1 MIIFVLDTKEESDK
15 FTAIYEKYGKI
26 ICYTITRFIPDE
38 HLIEDLSQEVYI
50 RIFRNLSKIDA
61 DDDKRTRNYIITITR
76 NLCKNYLRNQDKV
89 KETSQEELIL
99 LHPEHDGFLEKII
112 TKEQIHLLARE
123 ISKLKDIYRSVLE
136 LKYMNEFCNDEIAD
150 ILKIEKK
157 TVEVRLYRA
166 KIILRERMKDE

>member
-1 MIIFVLDTKEESDK
+1 MIIFVFDTKEQSEK

-26 ICYTITRFIPDE
+26 VYYTITRFISDE
-38 HLIEDLSQEVYI
+38 YLIEDLSQEVSI
-50 RIFRNLSKIDA
+50 NIFKNLSKIDT
-61 DDDKRTRNYIITITR
+61 DDDKRTRNYIITIAR

-89 KETSQEELIL
+89 KETPQEELSP
-99 LHPEHDGFLEKII
+99 LHTEHDDFLEQII
-112 TKEQIHLLARE
+112 AKEQIHLLAKE

-136 LKYMNEFCNDEIAD
+136 LKYMNEFCDDEIAN

-157 TVEVRLYRA
+157 TVEMRLYRA